1 MNDRAPARLIR
12 LPNDLTAAVITLDE
26 RGGFG
31 ARRVDNRPRLT
42 VFADGRVGVINHS
55 AIKVSAEDRQEFL
68 RVMEDAGIKLS
79 AEERQNLLRVDFDEH
94 SDVGPVI
101 EAKISER
108 TRLHLLTFSV
118 RLS

>member
-1 MNDRAPARLIR
+1 MPAL
-12 LPNDLTAAVITLDE
+12 
-26 RGGFG
+26 
-31 ARRVDNRPRLT
+31 
-42 VFADGRVGVINHS
+42 
-55 AIKVSAEDRQEFL
+55 
-68 RVMEDAGIKLS
+68 KLS
-79 AEERQNLLRVDFDEH
+79 AEERQNLLRVDIDEH